1 MTDHLR
7 SVAALL
13 QQAALEAVEPAE
25 AVYRVLTR
33 VGNSILVNDQAYD
46 LTSFDRVVIV
56 GAGKASIPMADA
68 VAEVLRDRL
77 TGGVVITKYQ
87 HTDRSLHP
95 SIRVHEAGH
104 PVPDQNSIN
113 GARGIQDRLSDLT
126 ARDLI
131 FCVLSGGA
139 SALMTLPAENI
150 SLEDLQAVTKL
161 LLNAGASIDQVNAVR
176 KHLDLIKGGGLAR
189 MAGEATLISL
199 VLSDVVGD
207 DLSVIASGPTAPD
220 RSTFADAWRVIERLE
235 LIDRLPQ
242 SVRSRLE
249 LGTANR
255 IADTPKPGDPL
266 FVNAQTVIVGS
277 NRLAAG
283 AAETLAKKLN
293 FNTLLFSTFVQ
304 GEAREVAKV
313 LGAIAKEIIAAERPI
328 KRPACLIWGGETTV
342 TVKGQGQGGRN
353 QELALAAA
361 IAIDGLPN
369 VLIEAFGT
377 DGTDGPTDAAGAIT
391 TGETLTRARD
401 LKLDARSYLANND
414 AYHFFQPLDDLIFT
428 GPTGTNVNDLM
439 FLLIE

>member
-1 MTDHLR
+1 MNDRLR
-7 SVAALL
+7 SVAQQL

-33 VGNSILVNDQAYD
+33 VGNSILVNDRAYD
-46 LTSFDRVVIV
+46 LGQYDRILIV

-87 HTDRSLHP
+87 HTDRSLH
-95 SIRVHEAGH
+95 SSLRVHEAGH

-113 GARGIQDRLSDLT
+113 GARDMQDRLRDLT
-126 ARDLI
+126 ARDLV

-139 SALMTLPAENI
+139 SALMTMPAENI
-150 SLEDLQAVTKL
+150 SLEDLQATTKL
-161 LLNAGASIDQVNAVR
+161 LLRAGASIDQVNAVR

-189 MAGEATLISL
+189 LAGEAALISL

-220 RSTFADAWRVIERLE
+220 RSTFADAWRVIDRYG
-235 LIDRLPQ
+235 LIDQLPQ
-242 SVRSRLE
+242 SARNRLE
-249 LGTANR
+249 LGKSNR

-266 FVNAQTVIVGS
+266 FANDQIVIVGS
-277 NRLAAG
+277 NRLAAE

-313 LGAIAKEIIAAERPI
+313 AAALAKEIIASERPV
-328 KRPACLIWGGETTV
+328 KRPACIIWGGETTV
-342 TVKGQGQGGRN
+342 TVKGQGKGGRN

-361 IAIDGLPN
+361 IAIDSLPN
-369 VLIEAFGT
+369 VLIEALGT
-377 DGTDGPTDAAGAIT
+377 DGTDGPTDAAGAIA
-391 TGETLTRARD
+391 TGETLSRARD
-401 LKLDARSYLANND
+401 LNLDARTYLANND
-414 AYHFFQPLDDLIFT
+414 AYHFFQPLNDLIIT
-428 GPTGTNVNDLM
+428 GPTGTNVNDLL
-439 FLLIE
+439 FLLIA

>member
-1 MTDHLR
+1 MIDHLR
-7 SVAALL
+7 AVAQQL

-46 LTSFDRVVIV
+46 LANFDRVLII

-87 HTDRSLHP
+87 HIDRSLHP

-113 GARGIQDRLSDLT
+113 GARDIQDRLRDLT
-126 ARDLI
+126 GRDLV

-139 SALMTLPAENI
+139 SALMTLPAEGI
-150 SLEDLQAVTKL
+150 SLEDLQTATKL
-161 LLNAGASIDQVNAVR
+161 LLHAGASIDQVNVVR
-176 KHLDLIKGGGLAR
+176 KHLDLIKGGSLAR
-189 MAGEATLISL
+189 IAGEAAMISL

-220 RSTFADAWRVIERLE
+220 RSTFADAWRVIERND

-242 SVRSRLE
+242 SVRVRLK
-249 LGTANR
+249 LGTADR
-255 IADTPKPGDPL
+255 LAETPKPGDPL
-266 FVNAQTVIVGS
+266 FDNDQTIIVAS
-277 NRLAAG
+277 NRLAAE
-283 AAETLAKKLN
+283 AAEALAKKLD
-293 FNTLLFSTFVQ
+293 FNTLLVSTFVQ

-313 LGAIAKEIIAAERPI
+313 IGAIAKEIFASERPV
-328 KRPACLIWGGETTV
+328 KRPACIIWGGETTV
-342 TVKGQGQGGRN
+342 TVTGQGQGGRN

-361 IAIDGLPN
+361 IEIDGLPN
-369 VLIEAFGT
+369 VLIESFGT
-377 DGTDGPTDAAGAIT
+377 DGTDGPTDAAGAMA
-391 TGETLTRARD
+391 TGETLARAREMN
-401 LKLDARSYLANND
+401 LDAQSYLTNND
-414 AYHFFQPLDDLIFT
+414 AYHFFEALNDLIIT

-439 FLLIE
+439 FLLVE